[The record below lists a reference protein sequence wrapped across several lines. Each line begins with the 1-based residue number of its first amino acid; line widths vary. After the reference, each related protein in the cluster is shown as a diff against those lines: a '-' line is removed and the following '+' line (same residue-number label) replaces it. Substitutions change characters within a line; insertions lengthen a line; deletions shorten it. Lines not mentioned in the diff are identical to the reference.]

1 MSGLWTLF
9 PAYSF
14 GEFRCAARQRA
25 QSFGKFRRW
34 IFLFALVSLI
44 RVGEAS
50 NPGPSVHFDAHSF
63 TLGTCNPSG
72 LRNKAHYFQT
82 HMSYG
87 DLWTVAET
95 HFFGKDVS
103 RFRAGLCAAKSAH
116 RYCITDRQATRKNLV
131 SQTAWKGVAILAKH
145 PTRAIP
151 SNVPS
156 HILDSGRALIT
167 ATLFGD
173 AWVSGAVVY
182 GEPNSHLYPGY
193 LRNNEHILHHVA
205 SHVCHLC
212 SGPRFLAGD
221 WNVSMGSLPVFDL
234 LSRAGFRDIQEVAL
248 ERWGHEIQFTCK
260 GRTRRDFL
268 FLSPEMQELLTG
280 LEVVHDVW
288 PDHSMLVGSFKH
300 PRCCPPLWV
309 WPMPEQMTWP
319 KQFAEQICW
328 PAQVEDMSAAY
339 AQLWEAIETSAT
351 MNSPIAIPKR
361 ACGRASRTQPISVR
375 SGLFS
380 PTKVARKG
388 DFQPGYFGPSVRHSQ
403 WVRQARRL
411 QAYARL
417 TTSASAALPILR
429 VEAWSAICRAK
440 GFSPDFSVWWQE
452 SEFKT
457 GNAPHVCPP
466 VPPDGNVAVAMYESL
481 VMALNAFE
489 KVLRNTSRQYAKLR
503 RDQNPALVFSDI
515 RPPAI
520 PGVDI
525 LLQPIRAEVESVE
538 PAEGKIVLTH
548 DCSFAEDCP
557 IACAGV
563 PLEVI
568 HHSADAIWV
577 SDVSAVEVGAEI
589 SQQKFIGTHAELE
602 TEFVAAWKQRW
613 MRHGDVPASRWNQIV
628 SFAHQRLPR
637 LQLQWPALTV
647 PDLKQV
653 LRHKKKTT
661 SPGFDG
667 VTLLD
672 LQRMPD
678 TVLQAFC
685 DMFAQS
691 ECTGS
696 WPSQLVDGRV
706 ISFG

>member
-173 AWVSGAVVY
+173 AWVSGAVAY
-182 GEPNSHLYPGY
+182 GEPNSHLSPGY

-248 ERWGHEIQFTCK
+248 ERWGHEIQ
-260 GRTRRDFL
+260 
-268 FLSPEMQELLTG
+268 
-280 LEVVHDVW
+280 
-288 PDHSMLVGSFKH
+288 
-300 PRCCPPLWV
+300 
-309 WPMPEQMTWP
+309 
-319 KQFAEQICW
+319 
-328 PAQVEDMSAAY
+328 Y
-339 AQLWEAIETSAT
+339 
-351 MNSPIAIPKR
+351 
-361 ACGRASRTQPISVR
+361 
-375 SGLFS
+375 
-380 PTKVARKG
+380 
-388 DFQPGYFGPSVRHSQ
+388 
-403 WVRQARRL
+403 
-411 QAYARL
+411 
-417 TTSASAALPILR
+417 
-429 VEAWSAICRAK
+429 
-440 GFSPDFSVWWQE
+440 
-452 SEFKT
+452 
-457 GNAPHVCPP
+457 
-466 VPPDGNVAVAMYESL
+466 
-481 VMALNAFE
+481 
-489 KVLRNTSRQYAKLR
+489 
-503 RDQNPALVFSDI
+503 
-515 RPPAI
+515 
-520 PGVDI
+520 
-525 LLQPIRAEVESVE
+525 
-538 PAEGKIVLTH
+538 
-548 DCSFAEDCP
+548 
-557 IACAGV
+557 
-563 PLEVI
+563 
-568 HHSADAIWV
+568 
-577 SDVSAVEVGAEI
+577 
-589 SQQKFIGTHAELE
+589 
-602 TEFVAAWKQRW
+602 
-613 MRHGDVPASRWNQIV
+613 
-628 SFAHQRLPR
+628 
-637 LQLQWPALTV
+637 
-647 PDLKQV
+647 
-653 LRHKKKTT
+653 
-661 SPGFDG
+661 
-667 VTLLD
+667 
-672 LQRMPD
+672 
-678 TVLQAFC
+678 
-685 DMFAQS
+685 
-691 ECTGS
+691 
-696 WPSQLVDGRV
+696 
-706 ISFG
+706 